1 MTVDNAKI
9 KLRGYFEEACEV
21 LGVNHRSIPFVYDHI
36 GDRFRTVGNT
46 CETDGN
52 RLFINEDWLI
62 MCLNTNYLYDL
73 QYQMYHEA
81 RHFYQSMVIADFHAR
96 GKSSELPS
104 TILQWEN
111 ECLHYL
117 RNEGTA
123 DVDSATITATISYN
137 GIVIKTLTKEI
148 FHIEDIDGE
157 TVLCDQENYSINDL
171 PNNFSVTW
179 SINNSN
185 FTISPSDTQCFV
197 SYIGTPQCDVANLTA
212 TITRQ
217 GQTIGSLT
225 KRIVMHGTDLL
236 VDGWQNG
243 SFSPNGTYPDVEFT
257 IPNNRTSPSRAR
269 SERLLEEDLADKESL
284 PIDFTRDLT
293 NIHPDIS
300 PVDLCGYGFT
310 EIYGGNMVYLNSD
323 RFDGMNLSFSG
334 SVSPTY
340 LYRSENNGNVIFNLP
355 YQNSVYYTTLHAQSD
370 DHCHDFCLSFKVMPL
385 PGAASGDDEI
395 SVELSGYM
403 LNITFMGSMGTPIGN
418 GQINMPSYSVTI
430 SKVPEGTLMYSH
442 TFPGYENYFSVNTS
456 SWTSGIYSIKI
467 VQSGNVYRKTIIL

>member
-1 MTVDNAKI
+1 
-9 KLRGYFEEACEV
+9 
-21 LGVNHRSIPFVYDHI
+21 
-36 GDRFRTVGNT
+36 
-46 CETDGN
+46 
-52 RLFINEDWLI
+52 
-62 MCLNTNYLYDL
+62 
-73 QYQMYHEA
+73 
-81 RHFYQSMVIADFHAR
+81 
-96 GKSSELPS
+96 
-104 TILQWEN
+104 
-111 ECLHYL
+111 
-117 RNEGTA
+117 
-123 DVDSATITATISYN
+123 
-137 GIVIKTLTKEI
+137 
-148 FHIEDIDGE
+148 
-157 TVLCDQENYSINDL
+157 
-171 PNNFSVTW
+171 
-179 SINNSN
+179 
-185 FTISPSDTQCFV
+185 
-197 SYIGTPQCDVANLTA
+197 
-212 TITRQ
+212 
-217 GQTIGSLT
+217 
-225 KRIVMHGTDLL
+225 MHGTDLL
-236 VDGWQNG
+236 VDGWQTG

>member
-1 MTVDNAKI
+1 M
-9 KLRGYFEEACEV
+9 
-21 LGVNHRSIPFVYDHI
+21 
-36 GDRFRTVGNT
+36 
-46 CETDGN
+46 
-52 RLFINEDWLI
+52 
-62 MCLNTNYLYDL
+62 
-73 QYQMYHEA
+73 
-81 RHFYQSMVIADFHAR
+81 
-96 GKSSELPS
+96 
-104 TILQWEN
+104 
-111 ECLHYL
+111 
-117 RNEGTA
+117 
-123 DVDSATITATISYN
+123 
-137 GIVIKTLTKEI
+137 
-148 FHIEDIDGE
+148 
-157 TVLCDQENYSINDL
+157 
-171 PNNFSVTW
+171 
-179 SINNSN
+179 
-185 FTISPSDTQCFV
+185 
-197 SYIGTPQCDVANLTA
+197 
-212 TITRQ
+212 
-217 GQTIGSLT
+217 
-225 KRIVMHGTDLL
+225 
-236 VDGWQNG
+236 
-243 SFSPNGTYPDVEFT
+243 
-257 IPNNRTSPSRAR
+257 
-269 SERLLEEDLADKESL
+269 EEDLADKESL